1 MPGVHHTVRTQV
13 PRSEVFA
20 YVDDPNTVPQ
30 WMFGV
35 TAFDPVGDRSR
46 GLGTVYDA
54 VMKVGPKALSAQL
67 EVTVWTENEELVL
80 SSVAGFDV
88 TTRWRF
94 TDGDGGSTVVDVD
107 FDYSLPGG
115 LAGRALAA
123 IIEPFV
129 SQAVRQTEQ
138 ALRGA
143 LERPIHT

>member
-13 PRSEVFA
+13 PRSAVFA

-46 GLGTVYDA
+46 GLGAEYDA
-54 VMKVGPKALSAQL
+54 VMKVGPKSLSARL
-67 EVTVWTENEELVL
+67 EVAVWTENEELVL

-94 TDGDGGSTVVDVD
+94 TDGDDGYTVVDVD
-107 FDYSLPGG
+107 FDYNLPGG
-115 LAGRALAA
+115 LAGRALGAL
-123 IIEPFV
+123 IEPV
-129 SQAVRQTEQ
+129 VGQAVRQTEQ
-138 ALRGA
+138 ALRDA
-143 LERPIHT
+143 LEQPIRT